1 MNGDQFH
8 SSLFIAGNCLG
19 LASEDIV
26 GACEQIHSAQT
37 KNQLRHAK
45 ESIDNCAVI
54 IESLKHYLDEHPLSR
69 ESFLPFRHSL

>member
-19 LASEDIV
+19 LASASIV
-26 GACEQIHSAQT
+26 NASEQIHSTDT
-37 KNQLRHAK
+37 KNQLRHAQ

-54 IESLKHYLDEHPLSR
+54 IEALKHYLDEHPLPR
-69 ESFLPFRHSL
+69 ESFLSFRHSL